1 MGSPINEE
9 TIEDEEATVE
19 EYVERI
25 SNNVLILEK
34 CNREWATLLKEV
46 KGE

>member
-9 TIEDEEATVE
+9 AIENEEATVE
-19 EYVERI
+19 EYIERI

-34 CNREWATLLKEV
+34 CN
-46 KGE
+46 